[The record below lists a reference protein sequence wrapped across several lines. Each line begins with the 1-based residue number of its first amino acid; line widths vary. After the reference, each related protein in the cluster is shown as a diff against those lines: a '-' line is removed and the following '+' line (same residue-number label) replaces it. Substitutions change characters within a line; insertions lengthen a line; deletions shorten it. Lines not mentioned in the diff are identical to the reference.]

1 MGPGEGLISFLA
13 IIFFIVI
20 FVFLMRLIGA
30 WMLRINEVIDQLK
43 SINMK
48 MKRIDD
54 RVGNIM

>member
-1 MGPGEGLISFLA
+1 MGPGEGLFSFLA

-48 MKRIDD
+48 LKRIDD
-54 RVGNIM
+54 RVEKG